1 MALMFL
7 CIALALG
14 LSFAVPV
21 MKYAMAGDSSWL
33 PSALVY
39 FFVWVGGVWIV
50 RRVPVQRERTGIT
63 VVIIASSVLKV
74 GMALVVP
81 ALPLNTDQ
89 EILRY
94 FMEHLVSAGMS
105 DPAMNQLA
113 QTNDYASWVSRA
125 FPAHYLIRLMGGGEY
140 LPVLRAAN
148 IAASTATLML
158 VCWLAFQFLPSG
170 RRLMAVWFFAALP
183 FQTWIVT
190 DHSHHLFS
198 SLYLLAGTCCVIG
211 IRMRTNSD
219 RIAVFLSLA
228 AGCLLIAI
236 VMQRGLHMI
245 ALAGWFMIAVMP
257 GGDAWSGRRVLRN
270 MSLIFI
276 IPAAIALPVTKYL
289 DAWFARY
296 APGDFGSALPGFV
309 ARGWCPQTGGEYTRR
324 YEQIEKSTPAP
335 ERALTM
341 FRMVGSQIKHHPV
354 DSIVTLPV
362 IKTAKLFLVG
372 YASNIEESLQM
383 MQSAKLPF
391 VRGLRMAATIL
402 FLSAVLFGLYR
413 LLRANDRDA
422 AFSFPLLVIPALVWF
437 AYGVM
442 GETSPRYSIFAQAF
456 LAVAGARSFGSKN
469 QAVDSTLHGNRYALR
484 WVAGIALFVVT
495 VFAAVAL
502 VVRGIP
508 ADRFYADLSKGWMKM
523 DHVSE
528 GELPPFEIRLRP
540 SRDAEAAEWA
550 IPDDIV
556 NPSQGSFYLLGVT
569 PGIRDG
575 RLQIISGQG
584 SVLADEDLNS
594 WNQTKRIDFT
604 IPGGTRSL
612 NIGIRVPNHD
622 GSSDECVDIGYLRM
636 F

>member
-7 CIALALG
+7 CVALALA

-21 MKYAMAGDSSWL
+21 VKYAMAGDLSWL

-39 FFVWVGGVWIV
+39 FFVWFGGLWII
-50 RRVPVQRERTGIT
+50 RRVPVQRERTGIA
-63 VVIIASSVLKV
+63 VVIIASVVVKA
-74 GMALVVP
+74 GIALVVP
-81 ALPLNTDQ
+81 VLPLNTDQ

-125 FPAHYLIRLMGGGEY
+125 FPAHYLIRLMGGNDY
-140 LPVLRAAN
+140 LPALRAAN
-148 IAASTATLML
+148 IVASTATLML
-158 VCWLAFQFLPSG
+158 VCWLAFQFLTPG
-170 RRLMAVWFFAALP
+170 RRLMAVWLFSALP

-198 SLYLLAGTCCVIG
+198 SLYLLAGTCCAIG
-211 IRMRTNSD
+211 ICNRPTTD
-219 RIAVFLSLA
+219 RVAGFLSLV
-228 AGCLLIAI
+228 AGCFLIAI

-245 ALAGWFMIAVMP
+245 ALAGWVMLAMMP
-257 GGDAWSGRRVLRN
+257 YGDAWSGRRVLRN
-270 MSLIFI
+270 LLLMVIV
-276 IPAAIALPVTKYL
+276 PVAIALPVTKYV
-289 DAWFARY
+289 DAWFARF
-296 APGDFGSALPGFV
+296 APGEFGSALHGFV

-335 ERALTM
+335 ERASTM
-341 FRMVGSQIKHHPV
+341 LRLVGSQIKNNPV
-354 DSIVTLPV
+354 ESIVTLPV

-383 MQSAKLPF
+383 MQSTKLPF
-391 VRGLRMAATIL
+391 MRGLRMVATIL

-413 LLRANDRDA
+413 LLRASDRDA
-422 AFSFPLLVIPALVWF
+422 VFSFPFLVIPALVWF

-456 LAVAGARSFGSKN
+456 LAVAGVRAFGFKE
-469 QAVDSTLHGNRYALR
+469 QAVDSTMHGHGYVLR
-484 WVAGIALFVVT
+484 WFAGVALFLMLG
-495 VFAAVAL
+495 FAAVAM
-502 VVRGIP
+502 VFRGMP
-508 ADRFYADLSKGWMKM
+508 ANRFYANLSQDWMRIN
-523 DHVSE
+523 HVSD

-550 IPDDIV
+550 IPQDIV
-556 NPSQGSFYLLGVT
+556 NPSQASFYLLGVT

-575 RLQIISGQG
+575 RLQIRSAQG
-584 SVLADEDLNS
+584 DALVDEDLSN
-594 WNQTKRIDFT
+594 WNQTKRIDFI
-604 IPGGTRSL
+604 IPGGTLSL
-612 NIGIRVPNHD
+612 NFIVYD
-622 GSSDECVDIGYLRM
+622 SESDESSGERVDIGYLRV